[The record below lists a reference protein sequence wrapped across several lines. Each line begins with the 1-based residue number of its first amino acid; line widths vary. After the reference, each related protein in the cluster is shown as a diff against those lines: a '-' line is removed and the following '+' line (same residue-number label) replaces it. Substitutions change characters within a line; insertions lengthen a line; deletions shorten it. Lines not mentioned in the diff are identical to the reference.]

1 MEEIVLILFV
11 LGLMVLFFLLG
22 AAIGGVAR
30 SLKAYLFGVKDHEK
44 FCGQRKDTA
53 VETSKEEGFDAAAA
67 ALAAGGVASG
77 VALSNTGDEADST
90 VQVTH
95 DELETDASKEWTE
108 ETAQAAEPI
117 DETVEVVRADEEE
130 VPEQDENEDLS
141 VATPKE
147 GEHSLE
153 TEELSEVQVSRD
165 ETAETVVEDNIIA
178 QEEVNEEDVTQED
191 HSSEDISDE
200 QAALAALAA
209 SQAATEDLTD
219 EESSQE
225 ETIQEDSTSAEQST
239 EESNDESGVDLSDVA
254 GAAAAAVAGVAAV
267 AGSKEEEKEEHGAPV
282 WDYTQQEVDYS
293 DVVFAV
299 DGEDDDLQL
308 IQGIDAEMEAELKQ
322 IGLRQF
328 GQISTLTGKEVNF
341 LRNKFNFY
349 STLNEQV
356 WIEQAKILS
365 TGQLTVYAKS
375 LSSEAPA
382 DEAVVEETVSQVD
395 ETVVEETQAETVIE
409 EVASEENDNSN
420 ESAEEA

>member
-53 VETSKEEGFDAAAA
+53 IAASKEEGFDAAAA

-77 VALSNTGDEADST
+77 VALSNTEDKTDNT

-108 ETAQAAEPI
+108 EAAQETDPI
-117 DETVEVVRADEEE
+117 DETVEVVRAAEEE
-130 VPEQDENEDLS
+130 ISEQDDNEDLS

-165 ETAETVVEDNIIA
+165 EAAETVVEDNIIA
-178 QEEVNEEDVTQED
+178 QEDVNEEDVTEED

-209 SQAATEDLTD
+209 SQAATEDLTQ
-219 EESSQE
+219 EETPQEENSQE
-225 ETIQEDSTSAEQST
+225 ETIQEDSTPA
-239 EESNDESGVDLSDVA
+239 EESADESGVDLSDIA

-267 AGSKEEEKEEHGAPV
+267 AGSKEEEKEELGAPV

-308 IQGIDAEMEAELKQ
+308 IKGIDAEMEAELKQ
-322 IGLRQF
+322 IGLRQY
-328 GQISTLTGKEVNF
+328 GQIAELSGKEVNF

-356 WIEQAKILS
+356 WIEQAKVLS

-375 LSSEAPA
+375 LSSEAP
-382 DEAVVEETVSQVD
+382 
-395 ETVVEETQAETVIE
+395 
-409 EVASEENDNSN
+409 
-420 ESAEEA
+420 